1 MFSTKDCPI
10 LFGENLPR
18 IDIRL
23 LGRKINCMD
32 IASAVNLV
40 RQACN
45 EDRRLLLSYYNIHT
59 FNLSI
64 QLPWFFELLESSDVT
79 LCDSVGILG
88 AIRYMGLNLPLAY
101 RVSYSLLMP
110 ELLKVFNWDSVS
122 LFMLGSR
129 PEFLEA
135 AVENVRQKY
144 PAISVD
150 GHHGYFQM
158 KNPEQNEAVIE
169 RINKARP
176 QVLLIGMGSPIQ
188 EEWLAL
194 NRHQLQSRVVLLGGA
209 AIDRLAGVVPD
220 CPTFISNVG
229 MEWLYRLCR
238 EPKRLSLRYLLG
250 NPAFVLQI
258 LLAHSS
264 SYTTAELIK
273 VSPNGL
279 LIQP

>member
-32 IASAVNLV
+32 IPSTVSLI
-40 RQACN
+40 RHTYR
-45 EDRRLLLSYYNIHT
+45 EDCRLLLSYYNIHT

-64 QLPWFFELLESSDVT
+64 QLPWLFELIESTDVT
-79 LCDSVGILG
+79 LCDSIGILA
-88 AIRYMGLNLPLAY
+88 AIRYMGLSLPLAY

-110 ELLKVFNWDSVS
+110 ELLQVCDWDSAS

-129 PEFLEA
+129 PDLLEA
-135 AVENVRQKY
+135 AVENVRHKY
-144 PAISVD
+144 PAIRVD

-188 EEWLAL
+188 EEWLYL
-194 NRHQLQSRVVLLGGA
+194 NKHLLQSNVIMLGGA
-209 AIDRLAGVVPD
+209 AIDRLAGAVPD
-220 CPTFISNVG
+220 CPTFISNIG

-238 EPKRLSLRYLLG
+238 EPKRLSIRYLLG

-273 VSPNGL
+273 VSPNGM

>member
-10 LFGENLPR
+10 LFGEDLPR

-32 IASAVNLV
+32 IPSTVNLV
-40 RQACN
+40 RQACR
-45 EDRRLLLSYYNIHT
+45 EERRLFLSYYNIHT

-64 QLPWFFELLESSDVT
+64 QLPWFFELIESTDIT
-79 LCDSVGILG
+79 LCDSIGILA
-88 AIRYMGLNLPLAY
+88 AIRYMGLNLPIAY

-110 ELLKVFNWDSVS
+110 ELLKVCNWDSAS

-129 PEFLEA
+129 PELLDA
-135 AVENVRQKY
+135 AVENVRRKY
-144 PAISVD
+144 PAIRVN

-158 KNPEQNEAVIE
+158 KNPEQNEAVLEQIS
-169 RINKARP
+169 NARP
-176 QVLLIGMGSPIQ
+176 QILLIGMGSPTQ
-188 EEWLAL
+188 EEWLFL
-194 NRHQLQSRVVLLGGA
+194 NRHQLPSSVILLGGA
-209 AIDRLAGVVPD
+209 AIDRLAGAVPD
-220 CPTFISNVG
+220 CPNFISNAG

-238 EPKRLSLRYLLG
+238 EPKRLSIRYLLG
-250 NPAFVLQI
+250 NPAFMLQI

-264 SYTTAELIK
+264 SHTTAELLK